1 MGFLDLE
8 KLQEKTNYMVNIQIL
23 SPFIH
28 YALSIYGKGRLAH
41 FFLCNFK
48 YFLYLSEVHNKR
60 ANNSRVSPENPVYL
74 VKVRNSNCSHKYIHK
89 TSLE

>member
-8 KLQEKTNYMVNIQIL
+8 KFQEKTNYMVNIQIL

-28 YALSIYGKGRLAH
+28 NALAIYGKGSLAN

-48 YFLYLSEVHNKR
+48 YFSYLSEVHHKR
-60 ANNSRVSPENPVYL
+60 VNNSSVSPEYQRIL
-74 VKVRNSNCSHKYIHK
+74 
-89 TSLE
+89 